1 MIEFDTHMHSDFS
14 SDCYVK
20 MEDQAEA
27 AVKKGLKGICFTDH
41 MDLEYPQ
48 MGEEPLTFLFDID
61 EDYNHIDEIRDRY
74 DLRIS
79 KGIEIGIR
87 NEQGISEL
95 VTAGYKEMLK
105 RTDIDFVIGS
115 THCLEETDP
124 YWPDYWQGKTVKQ
137 ALRIYFEAILEN
149 IRNNDYVDTLAHL
162 DYIVRYARLPGGDPT
177 KYEGR
182 DLYIDGE
189 NGDIIDEIL
198 KFIIKKD
205 IALEVNTSG
214 LKYGLGYA
222 HPKDWIL
229 KRYRQLGG
237 DFITIGSDAHKPE
250 FVAYAFGEIRELL
263 LGLGF
268 SRYAVFEKRAPKFY
282 KL

>member
-14 SDCYVK
+14 SDCPTP
-20 MEDQAEA
+20 MEEQAA
-27 AVKKGLKGICFTDH
+27 AAAEKGLKGICFTDH

-48 MGEEPLTFLFDID
+48 IGNPPLTFLFDID
-61 EDYNHIDEIRDRY
+61 EDYARIDEVREKFDIK
-74 DLRIS
+74 IS
-79 KGIEIGIR
+79 KGIELGLR
-87 NEQGISEL
+87 NEQCMSER
-95 VTAGYKEMLK
+95 VTAGYREMLK
-105 RTDIDFVIGS
+105 RPDIDFVIGS

-124 YWPDYWQGKTVKQ
+124 YWPDYWQGKSVRD

-149 IRNNDYVDTLAHL
+149 IRNNDYVDTIAHL

-237 DFITIGSDAHKPE
+237 DMITVGSDAHRPE
-250 FVAYAFGEIRELL
+250 YVAYGFSEIRELL
-263 LGLGF
+263 ISLGF
-268 SRYAVFEKRAPKFY
+268 SRYAVFEKRTPKFY